1 VPTPSHR
8 PIFCDKLRN
17 SMTHSNP
24 DQLQFIDLPPDPF
37 IRKFAAHLSLH
48 QQVELEM
55 LDIGCGTGRNARYLA
70 AEGHTVFGITNDPYE
85 LRDAERYAV
94 ESGVSDNS
102 VYIQA
107 DARNLPEFGQQFD
120 AVIITE
126 LLHLLT
132 KRQSTALLDFSARLV
147 RPGGF
152 HVVSGY
158 VADPSV
164 LTAHNREHCLAP
176 DELRLA
182 YPASAGTSKNFVL
195 HANRQ
200 DVRVPKRY

>member
-1 VPTPSHR
+1 
-8 PIFCDKLRN
+8 
-17 SMTHSNP
+17 MTYSNP

-37 IRKFAAHLSLH
+37 IRDFVAHVALRH
-48 QQVELEM
+48 QVGLEM

-70 AEGHTVFGITNDPYE
+70 EQGHTVFGITNDLDE
-85 LRDAERYAV
+85 LHDAEQYAA
-94 ESGVSDNS
+94 EFGVSARNTYLQ
-102 VYIQA
+102 V
-107 DARNLPEFGQQFD
+107 DARNLPHFGRQFD

-132 KRQSTALLDFSARLV
+132 KRQSTALLDFSGRLV

-164 LTAHNREHCLAP
+164 RTAHNREHCLAP

-182 YPASAGTSKNFVL
+182 YPKTDWDIEKLYMFRHPAGRQGSKEILNSRDQIIARKL
-195 HANRQ
+195 
-200 DVRVPKRY
+200 PPT